1 MLAIK
6 QITLPQNSDLAAD
19 FPVIAEA
26 ENNVKIAENALL
38 ASRFRAYSPNIS
50 GGYTYGKSKSSASDE
65 WSETNRITAGVS
77 IPLDGIMPWSAS
89 ALGVKSA
96 KTSLEQAKINLENEK
111 SSAVIKTESYIRKI
125 NQAVLQIDSLKANVE
140 LAEQSYKMTQTA
152 YNYGK
157 KDLLSLQNASDNLLS
172 AQVSLKSQAYSLI
185 STILDLEKTLGIDF
199 GTLGR

>member
-1 MLAIK
+1 M
-6 QITLPQNSDLAAD
+6 
-19 FPVIAEA
+19 
-26 ENNVKIAENALL
+26 
-38 ASRFRAYSPNIS
+38 
-50 GGYTYGKSKSSASDE
+50 
-65 WSETNRITAGVS
+65 
-77 IPLDGIMPWSAS
+77 
-89 ALGVKSA
+89 
-96 KTSLEQAKINLENEK
+96 EQAKINLENEK